1 MKITRLLLKNIRCF
15 DTLELK
21 FDGASA
27 LILGDNGDGKS
38 TVLRSL
44 AMGVCDQS
52 SAAALFRELP
62 GEFVREGTKG
72 DAYIQV
78 DLAANGG
85 WRYRIRTTF
94 IALEAFERIEQT
106 HFRAKGS
113 GSFRPVQ
120 QDDFPWSAIFASG
133 YGPGIRTYGNADYSY
148 YLPVDAVYSLFRYDA
163 ALQSPEL
170 VIRRLVDDA
179 GTRNIRHRR
188 RTLLTLQ
195 RALRD
200 ILNLEYARD
209 VELTRRGIFITGP
222 WGRRELA
229 TLGDGYRATTTWTL
243 DLISWWLLYDDE
255 PAHEFSASDLVGTVI
270 IDELEQHLHP
280 RWQRMILT
288 QLRTLF
294 PNIQFIVATH
304 SPLLASSCPDVIVY
318 RLENG
323 QVVVARDVELTRRGI
338 FITGPWGRRELATL
352 GDGYRAT
359 TTWTLDLISWWLL
372 YDDEPAHEFSASDLV
387 GTVIIDELEQH
398 LHPRWQRMILTQLR
412 TLFPNIQFIVATH
425 SPLLASSCPDVIVY
439 RLENGQVTDCVPYGW
454 RAEDVYQMMGIST
467 SRAPGFQADVVAM
480 FTRLDETRLQRD
492 LSPAEAAR
500 LRKLRAK
507 LNRLPPNDPARVAIE
522 LHNMVKSLK
531 RGT

>member
-323 QVVVARDVELTRRGI
+323 QV
-338 FITGPWGRRELATL
+338 
-352 GDGYRAT
+352 
-359 TTWTLDLISWWLL
+359 
-372 YDDEPAHEFSASDLV
+372 
-387 GTVIIDELEQH
+387 
-398 LHPRWQRMILTQLR
+398 
-412 TLFPNIQFIVATH
+412 
-425 SPLLASSCPDVIVY
+425 
-439 RLENGQVTDCVPYGW
+439 TDCVPYGW